1 MPSDQ
6 MMTPVEII
14 TQHCRYT
21 GLLSTRGQRVSDIL
35 TAANTDILEMHETL
49 TGIVGA
55 RSTDVRWRQIYL
67 KKKQIL
73 LVIPKGE
80 YEAPAHRCDR
90 YVEKPRYGAMVILPG
105 TVLSGI
111 LHLPPRTTPLML
123 LDKNA
128 SLPSFMGITGVTVHN
143 SIHGLGAAQF
153 DVVILRRLSI
163 ESVQLTAQPL
173 PKKEVPL
180 GAGEGKTLSPAV
192 SR

>member
-35 TAANTDILEMHETL
+35 GDVNSEILEMHETL

-55 RSTDVRWRQIYL
+55 RSTDVRWRQVYL

-80 YEAPAHRCDR
+80 YEAPARRCDR

-123 LDKNA
+123 LDKGA
-128 SLPSFMGITGVTVHN
+128 SLPSFMGMTEVTVHN
-143 SIHGLGAAQF
+143 SVHGLGASHF

-180 GAGEGKTLSPAV
+180 GTGEGKTLSPAI

>member
-1 MPSDQ
+1 MPSDR

-14 TQHCRYT
+14 TRHCRYT

-35 TAANTDILEMHETL
+35 SAANTDILEMHETL
-49 TGIVGA
+49 TGIVGTS
-55 RSTDVRWRQIYL
+55 STDVRWRQIYL

-80 YEAPAHRCDR
+80 YEAPARRSDR

-123 LDKNA
+123 LDESV
-128 SLPSFMGITGVTVHN
+128 SLPGFMGMTDVTVHN
-143 SIHGLGAAQF
+143 SVHGLGASQF
-153 DVVILRRLSI
+153 EVVILRRLSI

-173 PKKEVPL
+173 PKKEAPL
-180 GAGEGKTLSPAV
+180 GTGEAETLSPAR